1 MKKSTAIYY
10 GILGLAL
17 CVQLLST
24 VFTLSQNIGYGQR
37 ISLLEN
43 KKSELTAEKNQLAK
57 QLAAKTAL
65 QALSAEGNEQY
76 INISEVL
83 TVDRVSASLALN

>member
-10 GILGLAL
+10 GILSLAL
-17 CVQLLST
+17 LIQILST

-43 KKSELTAEKNQLAK
+43 KKATLTAEKNQLTE
-57 QLAAKTAL
+57 QLATKTAL
-65 QALSAEGNEQY
+65 KALSGTDTSEY
-76 INISEVL
+76 INISEVVL
-83 TVDRVSASLALN
+83 INRASTNLALN